1 MSRER
6 LILAVES
13 SCDESAVALVRDGGE
28 VLAERIASQ
37 SDLHAA
43 TGGVIPEVAAREHHR
58 WVPKLIGEVMAEAA
72 TLGVANEIDAV
83 AVTTGP
89 GLIGSLLVGAGVA
102 SAWAWGRGLPVVPT
116 NHLEGHFRA
125 AWLRS
130 AGASAASAPTLPAI
144 GLIVSGGHTLLVRVD
159 TDGRTERLGGTI
171 DDAAGEAFDKIA
183 RLLGLPYPGGAA
195 LSALAAGA
203 VRGGELPGGLR
214 RLPMAQTDGE
224 YDLSFSGVKT
234 AAARMALAAI
244 GEPAASPGR
253 AAALAATL
261 RDHPVPAAAAA
272 AIAAAAQDA
281 IIAALVS
288 RVDRALAAT
297 PGASLVVGGGVAAN
311 VPLREALAAVA
322 ARHGRT
328 LNVPPVRWCT
338 DNAAMIG
345 AAAHAALREGRAQL
359 QDPARGVSVAASWQ
373 FGAEAPV

>member
-13 SCDESAVALVRDGGE
+13 SCDDSAVALVRDGGE

-37 SDLHAA
+37 NDLHAV

-58 WVPKLIGEVMAEAA
+58 WVPKLIGEVMVEAA
-72 TLGVANEIDAV
+72 TLGVANEVDAV

-130 AGASAASAPTLPAI
+130 AAASGASVPTLPAI

-159 TDGRTERLGGTI
+159 ADGRAERLGGTI

-195 LSALAAGA
+195 LSALATGA

-214 RLPMAQTDGE
+214 RLPVAQTDGE

-272 AIAAAAQDA
+272 AIAAATQDA

-297 PGASLVVGGGVAAN
+297 LGASLVVGGGVAAN

-328 LNVPPVRWCT
+328 FNVPPVRWCT

-345 AAAHAALREGRAQL
+345 AAAHAALREGRAHL
-359 QDPARGVSVAASWQ
+359 QDPASGVSVSASWQ

>member
-130 AGASAASAPTLPAI
+130 AGASAASAPILPAI

-159 TDGRTERLGGTI
+159 ADGRTERLGGTI
-171 DDAAGEAFDKIA
+171 DDAAGEAFDKTA
-183 RLLGLPYPGGAA
+183 KLLGLAQPGGPAVQAEAA
-195 LSALAAGA
+195 L
-203 VRGGELPGGLR
+203 GEFHNS
-214 RLPMAQTDGE
+214 RL
-224 YDLSFSGVKT
+224 K
-234 AAARMALAAI
+234 
-244 GEPAASPGR
+244 
-253 AAALAATL
+253 AALARLGARVARRTPIRAFMRPRRSVSHCDSSQGIASRHQGIAPS
-261 RDHPVPAAAAA
+261 RDCV
-272 AIAAAAQDA
+272 
-281 IIAALVS
+281 
-288 RVDRALAAT
+288 T
-297 PGASLVVGGGVAAN
+297 PTSL
-311 VPLREALAAVA
+311 P
-322 ARHGRT
+322 
-328 LNVPPVRWCT
+328 
-338 DNAAMIG
+338 
-345 AAAHAALREGRAQL
+345 
-359 QDPARGVSVAASWQ
+359 
-373 FGAEAPV
+373 

>member
-13 SCDESAVALVRDGGE
+13 SCDDSAVALVRDGGE

-37 SDLHAA
+37 NDLHAV

-58 WVPKLIGEVMAEAA
+58 WVPKLIGEVMVEAA
-72 TLGVANEIDAV
+72 TLGVANEVDAV

-130 AGASAASAPTLPAI
+130 AAASGASVPTLPAI

-159 TDGRTERLGGTI
+159 ADGRAERLGGTI

-214 RLPMAQTDGE
+214 RLPVAQTDGE

-272 AIAAAAQDA
+272 AIAAATQDA

-297 PGASLVVGGGVAAN
+297 LGASLVVGGGVAAN

-328 LNVPPVRWCT
+328 FNVPPVRWCT

-345 AAAHAALREGRAQL
+345 AAAHAALREGRAHL
-359 QDPARGVSVAASWQ
+359 QDPASGVSVSASWQ

>member
-89 GLIGSLLVGAGVA
+89 GLIGSLLVGAGFA

-224 YDLSFSGVKT
+224 YDL
-234 AAARMALAAI
+234 
-244 GEPAASPGR
+244 
-253 AAALAATL
+253 
-261 RDHPVPAAAAA
+261 
-272 AIAAAAQDA
+272 
-281 IIAALVS
+281 
-288 RVDRALAAT
+288 
-297 PGASLVVGGGVAAN
+297 
-311 VPLREALAAVA
+311 
-322 ARHGRT
+322 
-328 LNVPPVRWCT
+328 
-338 DNAAMIG
+338 
-345 AAAHAALREGRAQL
+345 
-359 QDPARGVSVAASWQ
+359 
-373 FGAEAPV
+373 